1 MKLIWQPQALE
12 DLRSVRK
19 HIAADSPTA
28 ASRVVGRI
36 VALVSEQL
44 TSFPEAGRAGR
55 VAGTRELV
63 VAKTPYIAVYRIAG
77 ENIDILAVHHA
88 ARRWPERF

>member
-12 DLRSVRK
+12 DLRSVRE